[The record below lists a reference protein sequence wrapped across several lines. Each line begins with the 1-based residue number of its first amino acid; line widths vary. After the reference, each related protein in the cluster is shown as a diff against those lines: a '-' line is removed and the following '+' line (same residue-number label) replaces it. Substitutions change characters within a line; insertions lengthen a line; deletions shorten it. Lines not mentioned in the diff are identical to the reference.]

1 MPNSV
6 FVRPFQL
13 TTIKG
18 KGLKFLAKE
27 QKWCWQSWFTNF
39 FDNYLLKNFGG
50 SRKFT
55 CWQNWLTNY
64 FVNQLKKNE
73 NELMDFDLTKRLT
86 NYFVKRIKKKLGTG
100 TKTWQNWP
108 TYYFD
113 NQIKKKKK
121 KRWAKVQITTN

>member
-1 MPNSV
+1 MN
-6 FVRPFQL
+6 
-13 TTIKG
+13 
-18 KGLKFLAKE
+18 
-27 QKWCWQSWFTNF
+27 N
-39 FDNYLLKNFGG
+39 
-50 SRKFT
+50 
-55 CWQNWLTNY
+55 

-86 NYFVKRIKKKLGTG
+86 IYFVKRIEKKLGTG

-121 KRWAKVQITTN
+121 KKDGQKYK